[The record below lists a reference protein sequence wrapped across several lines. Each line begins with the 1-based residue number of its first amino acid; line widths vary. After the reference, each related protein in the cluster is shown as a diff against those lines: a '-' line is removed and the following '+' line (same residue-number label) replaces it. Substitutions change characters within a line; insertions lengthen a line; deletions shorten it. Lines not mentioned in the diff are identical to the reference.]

1 MEEKKGYKM
10 YSIVLRQLDGQNKGV
25 QTTHCVCEYVRKHW
39 DDEDLQQWINQDKTL
54 VMLSGGTVPDMNEIR
69 ACFDEVGIPYETFE
83 EEDLAGITTSI
94 CLLADEKVWDRK
106 NYPSFNEFAKTY
118 TETTGF
124 TNTDDLIVVYER
136 LVGGHQNAVKK
147 EILNNLRL
155 A

>member
-10 YSIVLRQLDGQNKGV
+10 YSIVLRHLDGQNKGV
-25 QTTHCVCEYVRKHW
+25 QTTHGVCEYIRKHW

-69 ACFDEVGIPYETFE
+69 ASFDEAGIPYETFE
-83 EEDLAGITTSI
+83 EEDLADLTTSI
-94 CLLADEKVWDRK
+94 CLLADERVWDRE

-118 TETTGF
+118 TETTGL
-124 TNTDDLIVVYER
+124 TNTDDLVVVYER